1 MRQATGFYPRV
12 RVDGVGRG
20 VVSHA
25 GGLLLTEVVRVSGV
39 DRLLTAGL
47 TPWRKPL
54 AIHDPAKVVT
64 DLAIALALG
73 GDCLADIAVLRAEPG
88 VFGLVASDPTVSR
101 TIDALAKDAP
111 VVLTAIDKVRA
122 ATRAR
127 VWELAGAHAPHAGID
142 ACAPLVIDLDATLV
156 TAHSNK
162 ESAAATYKRGFGF
175 HSLWAFV
182 DHGSQGTGEPLA
194 VLLRAGN
201 AGSNTAADHL
211 EVIQQALDQLPF
223 PTSGRIGPQVLVRIE
238 GAGCSHQ
245 VVNYLDARPGVFG
258 GVHFAQ

>member
-1 MRQATGFYPRV
+1 
-12 RVDGVGRG
+12 
-20 VVSHA
+20 
-25 GGLLLTEVVRVSGV
+25 
-39 DRLLTAGL
+39 
-47 TPWRKPL
+47 
-54 AIHDPAKVVT
+54 
-64 DLAIALALG
+64 
-73 GDCLADIAVLRAEPG
+73 LADIAVLRAEPG